1 METPIWLVRWYE
13 SGPDKCLY
21 FLHRERAVQCFV
33 ELGRKYAR
41 RADWMPDA
49 PGSTATSARF
59 GDVEMQLSEGRLNTE
74 DGAAMPATSPPPLT
88 SLPTTPPQ
96 PPPTGTVE
104 LYMQIFPNWEG
115 ELPHM
120 PSGTVLPLRSAPASC
135 YAAETAP
142 GASGQWVR
150 VHVALT
156 NCRGRGGRSDSGV
169 WFTQGVVA

>member
-1 METPIWLVRWYE
+1 MDAPIWLVRTIGD
-13 SGPDKCLY
+13 GPDQCLY

-41 RADWMPDA
+41 RADWT
-49 PGSTATSARF
+49 PGSTVEWARF
-59 GDVEMQLSEGRLNTE
+59 GDVDIALQEARLNTE
-74 DGAAMPATSPPPLT
+74 TLNATTSSPPP
-88 SLPTTPPQ
+88 PPA
-96 PPPTGTVE
+96 GSIE
-104 LYMQIFPNWEG
+104 LYTQTFPNWEG

-135 YAAETAP
+135 YAAETTP

-150 VHVALT
+150 VHVALAD
-156 NCRGRGGRSDSGV
+156 CRARGGDSGV